1 MRRIEL
7 LARWATTTRLSIRL
21 HPPRWAVS
29 APCIREVLTLRLPR
43 CERGALPLS
52 YGCLVGP
59 PRVERGLPL
68 YQSGVV
74 TG

>member
-1 MRRIEL
+1 
-7 LARWATTTRLSIRL
+7 
-21 HPPRWAVS
+21 
-29 APCIREVLTLRLPR
+29 
-43 CERGALPLS
+43 LS

-59 PRVERGLPL
+59 PRVERGPPL

>member
-1 MRRIEL
+1 L
-7 LARWATTTRLSIRL
+7 GHHQLS
-21 HPPRWAVS
+21 
-29 APCIREVLTLRLPR
+29 
-43 CERGALPLS
+43 
-52 YGCLVGP
+52 VGP